1 MITLNER
8 VYNALTVV
16 SGTKSP
22 FADENRELEKKL
34 RVIFESES
42 GGEEFPVSG
51 RALHDFLDVN
61 ERFNDWIPRMLE
73 YGFIEGQDFY
83 SKISKST
90 GGRPARDYWISL
102 NMAKQIAMIQRTNL
116 GRLVREYLIWA
127 EGQYR
132 KEHQPSYEIHDP
144 IERAKRWIQEQEAHK
159 ALIKKKD
166 TEILELNTQLE
177 EQEPLVQLG
186 SAISRNDGEQT
197 IQDFGRAMIA
207 AGIKN
212 LYVPNRIKNG
222 PNNIYRWLTYRKY
235 IFKRG
240 NDYRAMAEYVQQG
253 LFRNSTGPLETCS
266 FSRLSNTVLV
276 TGKGFEKLYSILRQ
290 EEDNNE

>member
-8 VYNALTVV
+8 VYNALTAV

-22 FADENRELEKKL
+22 FADRNRELEKKL

-42 GGEEFPVSG
+42 GGVEFPVSG
-51 RALHDFLDVN
+51 RALHDFLELN
-61 ERFNDWIPRMLE
+61 ERFHAWMPRMLE
-73 YGFIEGQDFY
+73 YGFVEGQDFCL
-83 SKISKST
+83 KIGKST
-90 GGRPARDYWISL
+90 GGRPARDYWMSL
-102 NMAKQIAMIQRTNL
+102 NMAKQITMIQRTNL

-127 EGQYR
+127 EEQYR
-132 KEHQPSYEIHDP
+132 KKHQPSYEIQDP

-166 TEILELNTQLE
+166 TEILELSTQLE
-177 EQEPLVQLG
+177 EQAPLVQLG
-186 SAISRNDGEQT
+186 SAVSRNDGEQN
-197 IQDFGRAMIA
+197 IQDFGRAMVA

-212 LYVPNRIKNG
+212 LYVPDRIKNG

-235 IFKRG
+235 IFKKG
-240 NDYRAMAEYVQQG
+240 KDYRAMAEYVQQG
-253 LFRNSTGPLETCS
+253 LFRNSTSSLDTVN

-276 TGKGFEKLYSILRQ
+276 TGKGFEKLYSILKQ
-290 EEDNNE
+290 KEDNNE